1 MPVRMTKAPIL
12 LIVAL
17 VFALVT
23 LWGQAPAK
31 NWKDR
36 AEYDLYDA
44 ATKATD
50 NAKKI
55 EILNNWAQKYP
66 TSDYKMERLQ
76 LMLIAYNA
84 QKQFDKV
91 LETGS
96 EILEIDAKN
105 LQTLVLM
112 TSAGMQL
119 PKITPEQTA
128 LVQKAA
134 RALTTDLDSMKPA
147 GVADD
152 AWEKSKPEVLTLAHT
167 TLGYLAMQQKQNAEA
182 EKEFTAAL
190 KANPNNGQV
199 SYWLGTVI
207 LAQRNPDTQVT
218 GLYHIARAASYT
230 GPNAY
235 PDAARKAASDF
246 LTKAYTTYHGSAE
259 GLDEV
264 RKIAAANAFPPEG
277 FKIKSSVELQA
288 EDEEAFK
295 RANPML
301 ALWQTVKKELTGATG
316 TAYFEGGVKGAL
328 LPGGAGGVTKFK
340 ATLVAA
346 KPPKNPKELVVAV
359 QDEAGDATLQIVEEA
374 LVGSA
379 PVGTVLEFEGVP
391 VAYSTSPYMLT
402 FEVEKEQLTG
412 WPAAA
417 APAKKAPGAAKKAAP
432 APAKK

>member
-1 MPVRMTKAPIL
+1 MPVKMTKAPIL

-36 AEYDLYDA
+36 AEYDLYEA
-44 ATKATD
+44 ATKAAD

-76 LMLIAYNA
+76 LMLVTYNA

-91 LETGS
+91 LETGN
-96 EILEIDAKN
+96 EILGMDAKN

-112 TSAGMQL
+112 TSTGMQI

-134 RALTTDLDSMKPA
+134 RALATDLDSLKPA

-152 AWEKSKPEVLTLAHT
+152 AWEKSKPDVLNLAHT
-167 TLGYLAMQQKQNAEA
+167 TLGYLAMQAKQNAEA
-182 EKEFTAAL
+182 EKEFAAAL
-190 KANPNNGQV
+190 KANPANGQV

-207 LAQRNPDTQVT
+207 LGQRNPDTQVI

-235 PDAARKAASDF
+235 PDAARKQAADF
-246 LTKAYTTYHGSAE
+246 LTKAYANYHGSTE

-264 RKIAAANAFPPEG
+264 RKTAAANAFPPDG
-277 FKIKSSVELQA
+277 FKIKSSLELAA

-301 ALWQTVKKELTGATG
+301 ALWQTVKKELTGPNGA
-316 TAYFEGGVKGAL
+316 AYFDGGVKGAL
-328 LPGGAGGVTKFK
+328 LPGGAGGVTRFRG
-340 ATLVAA
+340 TLVAA
-346 KPPKNPKELVVAV
+346 KPPKNPKELVIAV
-359 QDEAGDATLQIVEEA
+359 QDQGGDVTLQIVEET
-374 LVGSA
+374 LIGSA
-379 PVGTVLEFEGVP
+379 PVGTELEFEGVP
-391 VAYSTSPYMLT
+391 MSYTSSPYMLT
-402 FEVEKEQLTG
+402 LEVEVGQVHG
-412 WPAAA
+412 WPAPAPPAKKGAAKKAA
-417 APAKKAPGAAKKAAP
+417 APAKK
-432 APAKK
+432 